1 MAASSILRRTL
12 FNTANRAGL
21 ATPYSVSLH
30 CLKVIQQPIQPSVAT
45 RNFRSTPTVKMIAK
59 SHFLDTSGETDPVWI
74 HTEPYSK
81 RPQFEPLT
89 ENFKTDVCVV
99 GSGIAGIS
107 VSYELIQRGVNVI
120 MLEARDIMSGES
132 GRTSGHLSSGI
143 DSGFVELASK
153 RGQDGAQM
161 AVDSHTYAINRV
173 GEISKELGI
182 ECEYRQLPGYDIS
195 QFEKG
200 QDGHED
206 DVKEFKEEVKKMNE
220 LGIKASYK
228 EGFAIR
234 GWDGKIDQR
243 DAVTYSGQATFHP
256 TKYLL
261 GVLKWLTQ
269 QPNFKCFTRSRVMSV
284 QEKGLLSK
292 EVKVSTESGHTI
304 TCVNAVEATC
314 VPLQKLS
321 VVAEMAFFR
330 TYCIAMRVPKGSIE
344 DCLLYDSK
352 DPYHY
357 VRFTACDEK
366 DDYLII
372 GGGDHKV
379 GQESEDGRYA
389 ELESWVRDRFTQA
402 GSVDYRWSGQ
412 IFEPIDYTA
421 FIGKNQGQS
430 HIYICT
436 GDFGNGLTHGVIA
449 GKLIADEIMGL
460 ENEWSKL
467 YNPKRIPS
475 LSKVPEMIAHDVQ
488 INSQYKRF
496 LTSDVKDI
504 EDIIPGSG
512 GVINPTTKSPMAV
525 YKDDDGK
532 VFKFSALCPH
542 MKGVVCW
549 NGAEKSWDCPIHGS
563 RFGKDGVGIMG
574 PAFGNLP
581 PADEAAEKLL
591 KQSSAA

>member
-1 MAASSILRRTL
+1 MT
-12 FNTANRAGL
+12 
-21 ATPYSVSLH
+21 
-30 CLKVIQQPIQPSVAT
+30 
-45 RNFRSTPTVKMIAK
+45 AK

-81 RPQFEPLT
+81 RPQFKPIT
-89 ENFKTDVCVV
+89 QDIKTDVCVI
-99 GSGIAGIS
+99 GSGIVGIS
-107 VSYELIQRGVNVI
+107 VSYELVRRGVKVV
-120 MLEARDIMSGES
+120 MLEARDILSGES

-153 RGQDGAQM
+153 RGQDGAQI

-195 QFEKG
+195 QYERG
-200 QDGHED
+200 QAGHED
-206 DVKEFKEEVKKMNE
+206 DVKDFKEEVKKMNE
-220 LGIKASYK
+220 LGIKASYQ
-228 EGFAIR
+228 EGFTVR
-234 GWDGKIDQR
+234 GWDGKVDQR
-243 DAVTYSGQATFHP
+243 DAVTYPGQGTFHP

-261 GVLKWLTQ
+261 GVLKWLTE
-269 QPNFKCFTRSRVMSV
+269 QPNFQCFTRSRVMSV
-284 QEKGLLSK
+284 EEKGILNK
-292 EVKVSTESGHTI
+292 EVQVSTESGHTV
-304 TCVNAVEATC
+304 TCANAVEATC

-321 VVAEMAFFR
+321 VVAELEFFR
-330 TYCIAMRVPKGSIE
+330 TYCIAIRVPKGSIE

-357 VRFTACDEK
+357 VRFTACDDK

-372 GGGDHKV
+372 GGEDHKV
-379 GQESEDGRYA
+379 GQEPPDGRYE
-389 ELESWVRDRFTQA
+389 ELESWVRNRFTQA

-412 IFEPIDYTA
+412 IFEPVDYSA

-430 HIYICT
+430 HVYIST

-449 GKLIADEIMGL
+449 GKLIADEITGV

-475 LSKVPEMIAHDVQ
+475 LSKIPGMVAHDVQ
-488 INSQYKRF
+488 INTQYKRF
-496 LTSDVKDI
+496 LQSDIKDI
-504 EDIIPGSG
+504 EDLVPGSG
-512 GVINPTTKSPMAV
+512 GVLNPATKTPMAV

-549 NGAEKSWDCPIHGS
+549 NGAEKSWDCPVHGS

-574 PAFGNLP
+574 PAKGNLP
-581 PADEAAEKLL
+581 PADEAAEALL